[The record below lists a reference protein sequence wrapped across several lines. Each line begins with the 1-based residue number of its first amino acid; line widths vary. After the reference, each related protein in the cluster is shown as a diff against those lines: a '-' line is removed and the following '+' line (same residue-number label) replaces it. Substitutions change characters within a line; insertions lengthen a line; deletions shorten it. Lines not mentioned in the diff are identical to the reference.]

1 MRLAVVSDIH
11 GNLPALQAV
20 LDDFAHEA
28 VDGVINL
35 GDSLS
40 GPLQPLET
48 AQFLMAQ
55 SWTQL
60 AGNHERQVLTMNQAE
75 MIRSDRFARERLGA
89 AELAWMASLKPCQ
102 RYNDQVLL
110 CHGSPRSDLEYLL
123 ETVEPHEFRLATGDE
138 IAQRL
143 EHVDAELV
151 LCGHSHIARVVQAPG
166 GQLIVNPG
174 SVGLQ
179 AYDDEAPYL
188 HFVEAGSPHARYAMV
203 ERRAGRWRVELRSV
217 PYDHLSM
224 ARLASQGD
232 RPDWAHA
239 LITGYSR

>member
-11 GNLPALQAV
+11 GNLLALEAV
-20 LDDFAHEA
+20 LDDFANET
-28 VDGVINL
+28 VDAVINL
-35 GDSLS
+35 GDMVS

-55 SWTQL
+55 RWTQL

-75 MIRSDRFARERLGA
+75 MIRSDRFARESLGQV
-89 AELAWMASLKPCQ
+89 ELDWMASLTPCQ
-102 RYNDQVLL
+102 RYNEQVML

-123 ETVEPHEFRLATGDE
+123 ETVEPHEFRMATGDE
-138 IAQRL
+138 VTQRL
-143 EHVDAELV
+143 DQVDAELV
-151 LCGHSHIARVVQAPG
+151 LCGHSHIARVMHAPG

-179 AYDDEAPYL
+179 AYDDEAPYV
-188 HFVEAGSPHARYAMV
+188 HFVEGGSPDARYAIV

-217 PYDHLSM
+217 GYDHQAM
-224 ARLASQGD
+224 AQLATERG

-239 LITGYSR
+239 LTTGYAR

>member
-11 GNLPALQAV
+11 GNLAALNAV
-20 LDDFAHEA
+20 LDDFAHET
-28 VDGVINL
+28 VDAVINL

-55 SWTQL
+55 NWTQL
-60 AGNHERQVLTMNQAE
+60 AGNHERQVLSMNQAE
-75 MIRSDRFARERLGA
+75 MISSDRFAREQLGEP
-89 AELAWMASLKPCQ
+89 ELAWMASLKPCL
-102 RYNDQVLL
+102 RYSQQVLL

-123 ETVEPHEFRLATGDE
+123 ETVEPHEFRLATPDE

-143 EHVDAELV
+143 EDVDVELV
-151 LCGHSHIARVVQAPG
+151 LCGHSHIARAVHAPG

-179 AYDDEAPYL
+179 AYDDESPYL
-188 HFVEAGSPHARYAMV
+188 HFVEGGSPAARYAMV

-217 PYDHLSM
+217 GYDHHAM
-224 ARLASQGD
+224 AKLARD
-232 RPDWAHA
+232 RNRADWATA
-239 LITGYSR
+239 LATGYSR